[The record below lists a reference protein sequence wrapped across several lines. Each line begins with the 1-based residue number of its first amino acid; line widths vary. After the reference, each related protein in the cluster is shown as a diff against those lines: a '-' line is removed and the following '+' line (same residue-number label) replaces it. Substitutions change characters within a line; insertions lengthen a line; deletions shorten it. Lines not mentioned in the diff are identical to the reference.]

1 MAIGLVEMQGGIP
14 RVQDFASIKHQED
27 TKGLVDQSNLAG
39 QSERKIDEK
48 TSQVVSKENASKS
61 NNQADAKEQGR
72 GQYAGD
78 GGTHRKKDEVPANGR
93 VVVKGSSHFDVRL

>member
-14 RVQDFASIKHQED
+14 RVQDYASMKHQED
-27 TKGLVDQSNLAG
+27 SKGIIDQSNLAG
-39 QSERKIDEK
+39 QNEKKIDEK
-48 TSQVVSKENASKS
+48 ANYVVRKDNASKS
-61 NNQADAKEQGR
+61 NNQADAKDQGK

-78 GGTHRKKDEVPANGR
+78 GGQHRKKDEIPVDGR